1 MDKFAQKEM
10 MKKRPVLKSTWH
22 DCYDWLLNDIS
33 ESIKKVGGIKDKIMS
48 LFKTNTTKN
57 YGGGKIPRKPKIK
70 EKTIRRCKKSY

>member
-1 MDKFAQKEM
+1 MEKFAQKEM

-22 DCYDWLLNDIS
+22 DCYDWLLNYIS

-57 YGGGKIPRKPKIK
+57 YGE
-70 EKTIRRCKKSY
+70 EKTKKTKNKRKNNQKR

>member
-22 DCYDWLLNDIS
+22 DCYDWLLNYIS

-57 YGGGKIPRKPKIK
+57 YGE
-70 EKTIRRCKKSY
+70 EKTKKTKNKRKNNQKM